1 ELAGPIALDFDRV
14 IDLPN
19 IGPNSPLPSIEE
31 MWLTQETIWAKRELL
46 RIIRATN
53 DSLSF
58 FRPVD
63 AEAGKEKLPEGIVAR
78 RVFRNSNWELDLQ
91 LKRSDGK
98 LLISPSSALKNINAS
113 KRTLPLHDVFVK
125 VWQTAASDP
134 NKQNEGPG
142 FQIQGDPLPWNQ
154 AHKLGGDGIRVDT
167 FGFNEKS
174 PLWAW
179 QVFTWSTAPIKQIDA
194 IALGWQSSR
203 T

>member
-1 ELAGPIALDFDRV
+1 
-14 IDLPN
+14 
-19 IGPNSPLPSIEE
+19 
-31 MWLTQETIWAKRELL
+31 
-46 RIIRATN
+46 
-53 DSLSF
+53 
-58 FRPVD
+58 
-63 AEAGKEKLPEGIVAR
+63 
-78 RVFRNSNWELDLQ
+78 

-174 PLWAW
+174 PLWGW
-179 QVFTWSTAPIKQIDA
+179 QVFTWRTPPIKQIDA
-194 IALGWQSSR
+194 IARGGQSARTTFQEFRPLKEEEAAPGQQTQAPANTSAPQQVGSGIMGGGGPPGGGGKMAALGGGAAGTDRSKSADFNPKRYVQVTPQVR
-203 T
+203 RIPVGIA